1 MEKLLIS
8 DMVSDEQKNFW
19 ILETTRGGG
28 SRLGTVPITLGCVY
42 TLCMALAN
50 GLLISNCQCFRTNRS
65 KGHNLDL
72 KIRLVTICDQMSS
85 HPCSILT
92 QITPNL
98 IHSLNIFLVY
108 IEVCEVARRSLDYYA
123 FPEMPRRS
131 LDKP

>member
-1 MEKLLIS
+1 MEKLLSS

-50 GLLISNCQCFRTNRS
+50 GLLISNSCQCLRTATCLHLLFVRKGTLNESNPCCAIGMEPWLSS
-65 KGHNLDL
+65 KDILNLDL

-85 HPCSILT
+85 HPL
-92 QITPNL
+92 
-98 IHSLNIFLVY
+98 
-108 IEVCEVARRSLDYYA
+108 
-123 FPEMPRRS
+123 
-131 LDKP
+131 